1 MVLFLL
7 KQEKRIKKQ
16 IQQTENNCQFA
27 NHWGFIPLVI
37 SLVFK
42 RCADPRRPEPTS
54 FLEPSDLTWDAS
66 QARGRAPE
74 VGEDWGPGVMDGV
87 RVGHGE

>member
-1 MVLFLL
+1 MVLFLS

-16 IQQTENNCQFA
+16 IQQTEHRKKLFKGSQFA

-42 RCADPRRPEPTS
+42 RCADPRRPEPTG
-54 FLEPSDLTWDAS
+54 
-66 QARGRAPE
+66 RGSL
-74 VGEDWGPGVMDGV
+74 VGCHLWGRTELDTT
-87 RVGHGE
+87 EAT

>member
-1 MVLFLL
+1 MCLSRASEKAGLGLSPGSPCREFPQAPSPLL
-7 KQEKRIKKQ
+7 AIK
-16 IQQTENNCQFA
+16 
-27 NHWGFIPLVI
+27 
-37 SLVFK
+37 
-42 RCADPRRPEPTS
+42 S

>member
-42 RCADPRRPEPTS
+42 RCADPRRPEPTG
-54 FLEPSDLTWDAS
+54 
-66 QARGRAPE
+66 RGSL
-74 VGEDWGPGVMDGV
+74 VGCHLWGRTELDTT
-87 RVGHGE
+87 EAT